1 MNIVRSEFLP
11 TVAAMGNVIV
21 TNPSCFNGFQNQ
33 FQGFVNVG
41 VVARVPVFHFGEG
54 MNKIRKA
61 QSEANI
67 ARITLEDSKQKI
79 MLQVNQY
86 ERQIKEAESRMSLTS
101 DKMSD
106 AEENLRIAN
115 IGFREGIVPSS
126 TLDSAQTAWM
136 QAHSEYIDAK
146 IELIMANTYFK
157 KSIGKLSR

>member
-1 MNIVRSEFLP
+1 
-11 TVAAMGNVIV
+11 
-21 TNPSCFNGFQNQ
+21 
-33 FQGFVNVG
+33 
-41 VVARVPVFHFGEG
+41 
-54 MNKIRKA
+54 
-61 QSEANI
+61 
-67 ARITLEDSKQKI
+67 
-79 MLQVNQY
+79 
-86 ERQIKEAESRMSLTS
+86 MSLTS